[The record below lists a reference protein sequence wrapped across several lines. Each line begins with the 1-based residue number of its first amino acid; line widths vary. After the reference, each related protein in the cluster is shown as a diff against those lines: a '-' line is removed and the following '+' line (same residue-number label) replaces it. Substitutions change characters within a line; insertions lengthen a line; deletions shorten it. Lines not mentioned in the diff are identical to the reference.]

1 MYSLLVL
8 IPSLPINPVF
18 ASASKSTCG
27 SAVPIPI
34 LVPAPTLEFTYTFPK
49 VLTPALL
56 ILEAITFGKL
66 NVPASIDPPILK
78 FPPINALPVIVDVP
92 TTCNLCCGPQHLY
105 LNLPYKLRSL
115 SHHLIVHQ
123 QN

>member
-1 MYSLLVL
+1 MLYKYSIEVVPTPTAPKFACPPTTKAPLTALVTYSLVVL

-56 ILEAITFGKL
+56 TLAAVSYT
-66 NVPASIDPPILK
+66 
-78 FPPINALPVIVDVP
+78 
-92 TTCNLCCGPQHLY
+92 HL
-105 LNLPYKLRSL
+105 RA
-115 SHHLIVHQ
+115 HET
-123 QN
+123 